1 VAKEKF
7 KSLRCHHRWQFPC
20 PLPATSSEL
29 LTPLKL
35 GTGGGTCTWSEAGSV
50 LTCMRLAMRQVIFFF
65 FFFAGAGGGE
75 RGRKRYWGLN
85 SGPHT
90 VNPVCVTKPFGIHVK
105 SKHPFSKHRFKSI
118 K

>member
-1 VAKEKF
+1 MYLVRGWVCPHLYET
-7 KSLRCHHRWQFPC
+7 CH
-20 PLPATSSEL
+20 
-29 LTPLKL
+29 
-35 GTGGGTCTWSEAGSV
+35 EAGY
-50 LTCMRLAMRQVIFFF
+50 FF